1 MSDIT
6 LSSAVRSNLLSLQNT
21 ADLLAKTQERLSTG
35 LKVNSALDNP
45 TNFFTASS
53 LNSRAGDLGRLLD
66 GVANATQT
74 LEAADNGIAAITD
87 LVESAQASARQALQ
101 ARGQETTSTVTGA
114 DSATFNPQSLTSVA
128 GDNTVTGTNAGGIT
142 ADASAVLASGV
153 VPADADITGIA
164 SADLGGGGSSATALD
179 AGTTPLNDG
188 DAITIDVD
196 GTTYSINFT
205 NNAGT
210 AGDDTVAPSFGDATL
225 SIDTDATV
233 AQAAGYLNTLLGPDV
248 TVGESNGT
256 LTFAAN
262 SNVDAIKF
270 DETVAGSLT
279 RAGLN
284 TVGVNENGAPG
295 TERTVTRNS
304 TIDDLVAS
312 GGTLQ
317 VSTAPNSSSST
328 FSNVGTAITFGTGA
342 GEVSNRDQLI
352 TALNNLTGIDAS
364 VSGGNNIEL
373 TTSDSTNA
381 DTQIRVTGDS
391 NATVETALG
400 YTPDSVGGTT
410 ATAQATN
417 LLSQDFTAG
426 DTLSIQVGSGTAL
439 DLTFGDAT
447 GQISTLAELNSALQ
461 SLSGGAASVDA
472 NGELNV
478 TADSAGDSIT
488 LGGTSTALAELGVTA
503 GEASS
508 LIDGTNIAAGDSISI
523 QVGTN
528 AVTNITF
535 GSGTNQVNT
544 LEELETALGNLAGG
558 TASIDDQTGAITIE
572 ATNGADSITVGAAD
586 ASAGGGE
593 ANILGSF
600 GLTAGTTASVTTDS
614 TTRAELESQFN
625 ELLLQIDELAED
637 AGFNGVNLLDGD
649 DLQVIFNEDGSS
661 ALDIRGE
668 NFNAAGLGLSR
679 VASGDFQSDA
689 NINSTLGTLD
699 TAIQTLRSQASK
711 FGSNLSIV
719 QTREDFTN
727 NMINTLETGAA
738 NLTLADTN
746 EEGAN
751 LTALQTRQQ
760 LSTTSLSFAT
770 QADQNVLRL
779 F

>member
-101 ARGQETTSTVTGA
+101 ARGQQTTSVVTGA
-114 DSATFNPQSLTSVA
+114 DSATFNPQSLTTVA

-153 VPADADITGIA
+153 VAADADITVASGDLSGAGNSAIA
-164 SADLGGGGSSATALD
+164 LDDAGGS
-179 AGTTPLNDG
+179 LNEG
-188 DAITIDVD
+188 DTITIDVD
-196 GTTYSINFT
+196 GTTYTIDFT
-205 NNAGT
+205 NDANTVGNDTGAPVGNA
-210 AGDDTVAPSFGDATL
+210 L

-233 AQAAGYLNTLLGPDV
+233 AEAATAINSLLGADV

-256 LTFAAN
+256 LTFTAA
-262 SNVDAIKF
+262 SSVDVIKF

-284 TVGVNENGAPG
+284 GVGVNENGAPA
-295 TERTVTRNS
+295 TERTLTRNS
-304 TIDDLVAS
+304 AIDDLVAS

-342 GEVSNRDQLI
+342 GEVSNRDQLV

-364 VSGGNNIEL
+364 ATVGNTIEL
-373 TTSDSTNA
+373 TTSDSTDA

-391 NATVETALG
+391 NATLETALG
-400 YTPDSVGGTT
+400 YTPDSVGGTA

-417 LLSQDFTAG
+417 LLSQDFSAG

-488 LGGTSTALAELGVTA
+488 LGGTST
-503 GEASS
+503 
-508 LIDGTNIAAGDSISI
+508 
-523 QVGTN
+523 
-528 AVTNITF
+528 
-535 GSGTNQVNT
+535 
-544 LEELETALGNLAGG
+544 
-558 TASIDDQTGAITIE
+558 
-572 ATNGADSITVGAAD
+572 
-586 ASAGGGE
+586 
-593 ANILGSF
+593 
-600 GLTAGTTASVTTDS
+600 
-614 TTRAELESQFN
+614 
-625 ELLLQIDELAED
+625 
-637 AGFNGVNLLDGD
+637 
-649 DLQVIFNEDGSS
+649 
-661 ALDIRGE
+661 
-668 NFNAAGLGLSR
+668 
-679 VASGDFQSDA
+679 
-689 NINSTLGTLD
+689 
-699 TAIQTLRSQASK
+699 
-711 FGSNLSIV
+711 
-719 QTREDFTN
+719 
-727 NMINTLETGAA
+727 
-738 NLTLADTN
+738 
-746 EEGAN
+746 
-751 LTALQTRQQ
+751 
-760 LSTTSLSFAT
+760 
-770 QADQNVLRL
+770 
-779 F
+779 

>member
-45 TNFFTASS
+45 TNFFTATS

-101 ARGQETTSTVTGA
+101 ARGQQTTSVVTGA
-114 DSATFNPQSLTSVA
+114 DSATFNPQSLTTVA

-153 VPADADITGIA
+153 VAADADITVA
-164 SADLGGGGSSATALD
+164 SGDLSGAGNSATALD
-179 AGTTPLNDG
+179 DVGGSLNDG
-188 DAITIDVD
+188 DTITIDVD
-196 GTTYSINFT
+196 GTTYTIDFT
-205 NNAGT
+205 NDNNTG
-210 AGDDTVAPSFGDATL
+210 GDDTGAPVGNAL

-233 AQAAGYLNTLLGPDV
+233 AEAATAINSLLGADV

-256 LTFAAN
+256 LTFTAA
-262 SNVDAIKF
+262 STVDVIKF

-284 TVGVNENGAPG
+284 AVGVNENGAPA
-295 TERTVTRNS
+295 TERTLTRNS

-328 FSNVGTAITFGTGA
+328 FSNVGTAITFGTGV
-342 GEVSNRDQLI
+342 GEVSNRDQLV

-364 VSGGNNIEL
+364 ATVGNTIEL
-373 TTSDSTNA
+373 TTSDSTDA

-391 NATVETALG
+391 NATLETALG
-400 YTPDSVGGTT
+400 YTPDSVGGTA

-417 LLSQDFTAG
+417 LLSQDFSAG
-426 DTLSIQVGSGTAL
+426 DVLSIQVGSGTAL

-508 LIDGTNIAAGDSISI
+508 LIDGSNIAAGDSISI
-523 QVGTN
+523 QIGTN

-535 GSGTNQVNT
+535 GTGTNQVNT

-572 ATNGADSITVGAAD
+572 ATNGADSITVGATD

-614 TTRAELESQFN
+614 STRAELESQFN

-661 ALDIRGE
+661 ALDIEGE